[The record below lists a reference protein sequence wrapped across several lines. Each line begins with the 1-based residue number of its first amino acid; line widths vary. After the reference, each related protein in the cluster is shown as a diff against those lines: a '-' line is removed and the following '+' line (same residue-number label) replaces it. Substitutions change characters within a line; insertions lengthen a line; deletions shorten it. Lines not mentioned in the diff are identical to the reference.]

1 MLTHQNTT
9 GATSQGHFCTM
20 FLLYQEK
27 EGRGP
32 RGPALQALA
41 VSHTGAGARRRS
53 NRPARAADGLL
64 SFHPIRKKP
73 LIFSDPRPSYNARL

>member
-1 MLTHQNTT
+1 MLHHQNTT
-9 GATSQGHFCTM
+9 GATSQGHFCTL

-41 VSHTGAGARRRS
+41 VSHTGPGAPLAS
-53 NRPARAADGLL
+53 NRPARAADGLS
-64 SFHPIRKKP
+64 SFLASARSPSSFLTPP
-73 LIFSDPRPSYNARL
+73 LL